1 MGQAADFFVSYTSAD
16 RAWAEWIA
24 WQLEADGY
32 QVVFQG
38 WDFTPGRD
46 WAHGMQ
52 QATTAAERLVVV
64 LSAPYLESVHGEAEW
79 RAFYVKDPSGERG
92 LLLPVRVS
100 DVEPPGLLRTRIYVD
115 LVGLD
120 ANSARTML
128 LAAARGVRGKPTSE
142 PEFPGT
148 HGQSVGSGIRAPRFP
163 GKPENQS
170 GRSPRGVLPPEL
182 LQAVSSEVAW
192 QRVGAVAELG
202 RLLHAQPGEVAAQ
215 ARAVL
220 QRSIDDDS
228 RLVSQAAIRALS
240 TRPSAHWSLGK
251 IELLR
256 AELAYPG
263 ARALLDLA
271 AQRAPRPVSLREVS
285 EQTGSRTE
293 QISAELGAMTKLCKR
308 LFGQDAWPVTVRSLS
323 SGASYQMDPEV
334 AQLWQQASGREP
346 PPAAPADQLA
356 AARRRSR
363 PALASTTVDLRN
375 RFFRQVLDRVS
386 QQRPGFR
393 RPKLGSEN
401 YIAFAAGPFG
411 HYAVSF
417 INDGRLRVGVVLEMP
432 TADQTKRLFDLLVND
447 RDEIEQELGER
458 LDWDRNAPWI
468 RSWLGLHRPAASLT
482 DEQQSTQVASWAADT
497 ISKLMVRLDARL
509 RTEALR
515 VRDAPAA
522 PTTTAPP
529 PAATM
534 PDTEGAPHDLAPA
547 LEVAGLVGADRQQRA
562 VPIEFGNVDEARAYR
577 DQLRSALIAQAAAGD
592 VAVGHVRPWVWTP
605 TSGGRALTEA
615 GNGTGVEVRLSYY
628 RSR

>member
-1 MGQAADFFVSYTSAD
+1 MRRQVRCTRSKRRAEEGALNKARRPAPMRSQSPSASPAGRVAASLRSNRPIVGPTWWSRTASSVVVRPTA
-16 RAWAEWIA
+16 RSA

-170 GRSPRGVLPPEL
+170 GRSPRGVLPPER

-256 AELAYPG
+256 A
-263 ARALLDLA
+263 
-271 AQRAPRPVSLREVS
+271 
-285 EQTGSRTE
+285 
-293 QISAELGAMTKLCKR
+293 
-308 LFGQDAWPVTVRSLS
+308 
-323 SGASYQMDPEV
+323 
-334 AQLWQQASGREP
+334 
-346 PPAAPADQLA
+346 
-356 AARRRSR
+356 
-363 PALASTTVDLRN
+363 
-375 RFFRQVLDRVS
+375 
-386 QQRPGFR
+386 
-393 RPKLGSEN
+393 
-401 YIAFAAGPFG
+401 
-411 HYAVSF
+411 
-417 INDGRLRVGVVLEMP
+417 
-432 TADQTKRLFDLLVND
+432 
-447 RDEIEQELGER
+447 
-458 LDWDRNAPWI
+458 
-468 RSWLGLHRPAASLT
+468 
-482 DEQQSTQVASWAADT
+482 
-497 ISKLMVRLDARL
+497 
-509 RTEALR
+509 
-515 VRDAPAA
+515 
-522 PTTTAPP
+522 
-529 PAATM
+529 
-534 PDTEGAPHDLAPA
+534 
-547 LEVAGLVGADRQQRA
+547 
-562 VPIEFGNVDEARAYR
+562 
-577 DQLRSALIAQAAAGD
+577 
-592 VAVGHVRPWVWTP
+592 
-605 TSGGRALTEA
+605 
-615 GNGTGVEVRLSYY
+615 
-628 RSR
+628 